1 MQAGFALRD
10 ANQLPLHLVFAGGL
24 AGGLGGGV
32 ASGVAWLALGNLL
45 WLPYWRQLRDHGM
58 NADDNGWAMG
68 FIFVPPVMGVA
79 FLIST
84 LVSLLIVRW
93 IAYPKLVLIL
103 LNSVPGLLLTLNGT
117 NEIIH
122 GRYWE
127 YPGFEI
133 ACLLIG
139 FAWGVAL
146 FELMVRRG
154 GYVEG

>member
-1 MQAGFALRD
+1 
-10 ANQLPLHLVFAGGL
+10 
-24 AGGLGGGV
+24 
-32 ASGVAWLALGNLL
+32 
-45 WLPYWRQLRDHGM
+45 M
-58 NADDNGWAMG
+58 NADDIGFAMG
-68 FIFVPPVMGVA
+68 VIYVPPVMGVA

-84 LVSLLIVRW
+84 LSSLILVRW
-93 IAYPKLVLIL
+93 IAYPKLVLVL
-103 LNSVPGLLLTLNGT
+103 LNSVPGLFLTLNGI

-127 YPGFEI
+127 NPGFEI

-139 FAWGVAL
+139 FGWGVAL